1 MTATLR
7 LVVVGVTPVT
17 EQVRQLTLAARDGG
31 RLPSY
36 PPGSHL
42 GLRWQSGQYQALQD
56 RRGQDQGG
64 QDQAL
69 QNRGSQ
75 DRDSQDPGGH
85 DRDGQNPGS
94 QAPVSQDQ
102 GGPDRVNSYSLT
114 GDGDSPA
121 SYTVSVLRTPDSRG
135 GSAWAHRLRP
145 GDPVD
150 AVPPRSS
157 FPPAAKARRH
167 LLVAGGI
174 GITPLLAHAR
184 WHRRWGGDFTLYYAY
199 RPGRAAHLDELRSLC
214 GDRLHAY
221 PGRDALWAELG
232 PALRRQPLGTQ
243 LYVCGPL
250 AMIDA
255 VTAAARAGHWAESRL
270 RYEAF
275 GVAPDGPRAPFRATL
290 ATAGRLVN
298 VTAGET
304 LLEALERSGVPA
316 PSLCRSG
323 VCGECRTPVS
333 GGRVDHRDL
342 VLSPEEKASGRWI
355 MPCVSRADGD
365 ELELAL

>member
-1 MTATLR
+1 VSASLR
-7 LVVVGVTPVT
+7 LVVAGVTPVA
-17 EQVRQLTLAARDGG
+17 EHVRQLTLAAPGGG

-42 GLRWQSGQYQALQD
+42 GLRWQ
-56 RRGQDQGG
+56 R
-64 QDQAL
+64 
-69 QNRGSQ
+69 
-75 DRDSQDPGGH
+75 
-85 DRDGQNPGS
+85 
-94 QAPVSQDQ
+94 
-102 GGPDRVNSYSLT
+102 GPDRINSYSLT

-121 SYTVSVLRTPDSRG
+121 GYTLSVLRTAGSRG
-135 GSAWAHRLRP
+135 GSAWVHRLRP

-157 FPPAAKARRH
+157 FAPAAKARRH

-214 GDRLHAY
+214 GARLRGCESRA
-221 PGRDALWAELG
+221 ALWAELG

-255 VTAAARAGHWAESRL
+255 VTAAARAAHWAESRL

-275 GVAPDGPRAPFRATL
+275 GSSDDGPRAPFLATL
-290 ATAGRLVN
+290 AGTGRRVG
-298 VTAGET
+298 VSAGET
-304 LLEALERSGVPA
+304 LLEALERAGVAA

-323 VCGECRTPVS
+323 VCGECRAPLVS
-333 GGRVDHRDL
+333 GRVDHRDL

-355 MPCVSRADGD
+355 MPCVSRAAGD